1 MGITIHRRKISFKRG
16 GTPIKN
22 SISIGKIKGIEI
34 EINISWLVIFGLITF
49 MLATNYFPQTYP
61 NWSGGLMWV
70 ISLIISLLFFASLL
84 AHELSHSIV
93 SKSLGLDV
101 KKISLFI
108 LGGIAQIEKEPD
120 KASDEF
126 KIAIA
131 GPAMSVFLFLVF
143 GALSI
148 IFTNLGLSEVLIA
161 PTLYL
166 SQVNL
171 ILAIF
176 NMIPAFPLDGGR
188 VLRSVIWY
196 FKKDVNVATKI
207 ASFLGIV
214 FAYVLI
220 FLGVLGV
227 LSGNTINGIWL
238 VFIGWFLNQQ
248 SKGSY
253 QSMVMN
259 NIFEGVKLSKIMSKE
274 VISVPSDML
283 IEQVIEDY
291 FYKHNFVSFPVID
304 ENTVKGIVTLDT
316 LKTITK
322 EERKSKRAVDIT
334 IPLNDNLRVSE
345 KDSVSEAMEKIFSN
359 RVGRVLVIDE
369 DLLIGIVSRSDI
381 LKYIKINSE
390 LNR

>member
-1 MGITIHRRKISFKRG
+1 M
-16 GTPIKN
+16 KN
-22 SISIGKIKGIEI
+22 SIVIGKIKGIEI
-34 EINISWLVIFGLITF
+34 EINISWLAIFGLITF
-49 MLATNYFPQTYP
+49 MLATTYFPQTYP
-61 NWSGGLMWV
+61 NWSKSLMWG
-70 ISLIISLLFFASLL
+70 ISLIISLLFFSSLL

-108 LGGIAQIEKEPD
+108 LGGIAQIEKEPE

-131 GPAMSVFLFLVF
+131 GPTMSVFLSIVF
-143 GALSI
+143 GALAR
-148 IFTNLGLSEVLIA
+148 IFTNYGFSEVLIA
-161 PTLYL
+161 PVFYL

-171 ILAIF
+171 IVAIF

-188 VLRSVIWY
+188 VLRSIIWY
-196 FKKDVNVATKI
+196 IKGDVSVATKV

-214 FAYVLI
+214 FAYILI

-253 QSMVMN
+253 QSMVMT
-259 NIFEGVKLSKIMSKE
+259 NIFEGVKLRQIMSKE
-274 VISVPSDML
+274 AISVQNDIL

-291 FYKHNFVSFPVID
+291 FYKYNFVSFPVL
-304 ENTVKGIVTLDT
+304 EGSTVKGMITLDT

-322 EERKSKRAVDIT
+322 EERKSKLASDIT
-334 IPLNDNLRVSE
+334 IPLSENLRVSE
-345 KDSVSEAMEKIFSN
+345 TDSVSNAMDKIFSN
-359 RVGRVLVIDE
+359 SIGRVLVMDGDE
-369 DLLIGIVSRSDI
+369 LVGIVSRSDI
-381 LKYIKINSE
+381 LKYIKINSQ
-390 LNR
+390 LKR

>member
-1 MGITIHRRKISFKRG
+1 MYDLKLLRG
-16 GTPIKN
+16 GVIIKN
-22 SISIGKIKGIEI
+22 SIVIGKIRGIEI

-61 NWSGGLMWV
+61 NWTTALTWGV
-70 ISLIISLLFFASLL
+70 SLIISLLFFSSLL

-93 SKSLGLDV
+93 SKNLGLDV

-108 LGGIAQIEKEPD
+108 LGGIAQIEKEPE

-143 GALSI
+143 GALAR
-148 IFTNLGLSEVLIA
+148 IFTNLNLSEVLIA

-171 ILAIF
+171 IVAIF

-188 VLRSVIWY
+188 VLRSIIWH
-196 FKKDVNVATKI
+196 FKGDVRVATKV

-214 FAYVLI
+214 FAYMLI
-220 FLGVLGV
+220 FLGVLGI
-227 LSGNTINGIWL
+227 LSGNTINGVWL
-238 VFIGWFLNQQ
+238 IFIGWFLNQQ

-253 QSMVMN
+253 QSMVIS
-259 NIFEGVKLSKIMSKE
+259 NIFEGVKLREIMTKE
-274 VISVPSDML
+274 VISVPSDIL
-283 IEQVIEDY
+283 VERVIEDY
-291 FYKHNFVSFPVID
+291 FYKHNFVSFPVV
-304 ENTVKGIVTLDT
+304 EGRVVRGIITLDR

-322 EERKSKRAVDIT
+322 EERRVKCAEDIL
-334 IPLNDNLRVSE
+334 IPISENLRVSE
-345 KDSVSEAMEKIFSN
+345 SDSVSSAMEKIFSN
-359 RVGRVLVIDE
+359 NVGRVLVMNE
-369 DLLIGIVSRSDI
+369 HELVGIVSRSDI
-381 LKYIKINSE
+381 LKYIKINGE
-390 LNR
+390 LNI